1 MGNASHENLRQRVAA
16 RKSREEAYAKGL
28 EEAQAREAKLRK
40 ALRETTMNRPVPVQF
55 QELVKVCPKMAQHLK
70 PGPVNHREGAF
81 VRQATYAEAVLELLK
96 LEPIRELK
104 EWKPQGKSAEALFRS
119 LGSHLLAKY
128 PLPPFLWNGFMGPQ
142 RAWFIPMIKHLALG
156 GSLAQYIK
164 TSNFPVKLTRKL
176 CHDFLRTPAD
186 VGVIPAL
193 RGAQIRGLGGDNRLL
208 AAVLATPLGST
219 LCVDQALEDFYQ
231 GMFHWFV
238 NQPMLDPQQVAP
250 MVDYIRHCQDNDRN
264 YTLKGRTALTVMRGM
279 EEWHAET
286 ARMGVIGYKGAA
298 HFKPSGIAGA
308 EYDFSRDSSE
318 GKVIEIWRIS
328 EILSAKELNEEG
340 KRQGHCVF
348 SYSRRIE
355 SGSCSIWTL
364 SKEDNKSRREHGGV
378 WNMLTLEVRND
389 VRQVV
394 QARGRFNRPATT
406 HEKNILSR
414 WMSVGS
420 YT

>member
-1 MGNASHENLRQRVAA
+1 MVDAN
-16 RKSREEAYAKGL
+16 REKPL
-28 EEAQAREAKLRK
+28 PEEFCEVVKL
-40 ALRETTMNRPVPVQF
+40 
-55 QELVKVCPKMAQHLK
+55 CPKLGQHLRDAIGTV
-70 PGPVNHREGAF
+70 PLGAQLARPTL
-81 VRQATYAEAVLELLK
+81 VVAVSDLLK

-128 PLPPFLWNGFMGPQ
+128 PLPPFLWNGFMGSQ

-231 GMFHWFV
+231 AMFHWFV

-250 MVDYIRHCQDNDRN
+250 MVDYIRHCRDNDVN
-264 YTLKGRTALTVMRGM
+264 YTLKGRTALTVMRAM

-286 ARMGVIGYKGAA
+286 ARMGVIGHKGAA
-298 HFKPSGIAGA
+298 YFKPSGITGA
-308 EYDFSRDSSE
+308 EYDFTRDSSD

-364 SKEDNKSRREHGGV
+364 SKEDNKSRKEHGGV
-378 WNMLTLEVRND
+378 WYMLTLEVRND
-389 VRQVV
+389 TRQVV
-394 QARGRFNRPATT
+394 QARGRFNRPATA

-414 WMSVGS
+414 WMAVGT